1 MFVLKRITL
10 IGLLWYILGD
20 YHASV
25 FSSIKRIDQPWS
37 YWSSQL
43 PLLLLLLIFI
53 ESKLGKWIDLFHA
66 HATIYRIVNKK
77 RFNLKK
83 SKNFWITK
91 IFKLATFF
99 VCVMMI
105 KFIFLFWCSKK
116 KYNFCYFLM
125 RHSLCAARK
134 RWMMRVCPRPKKTV
148 DWIISEVVVSTCG
161 WPTMQ
166 KKKVNCILGSRQTDD
181 LKTLFALDPGE
192 TKQRLMRLWS
202 VLQVVF

>member
-1 MFVLKRITL
+1 MFVRSKKDYFDRVTL
-10 IGLLWYILGD
+10 IHFRGLSRVRL
-20 YHASV
+20 
-25 FSSIKRIDQPWS
+25 FFDQKNWS
-37 YWSSQL
+37 AMKLLKLLCSQL

-77 RFNLKK
+77 RFNFKK

-99 VCVMMI
+99 CVMI

-116 KYNFCYFLM
+116 IIFAIFWCVTLFVQPEKDE
-125 RHSLCAARK
+125 
-134 RWMMRVCPRPKKTV
+134 WWECPRPKKNCWL
-148 DWIISEVVVSTCG
+148 DRLYLWMARDAE
-161 WPTMQ
+161 
-166 KKKVNCILGSRQTDD
+166 KKVNCILGSRQTDD
-181 LKTLFALDPGE
+181 NLKTLFALDPGE

-202 VLQVVF
+202 VLQVVFLKQ